1 MNERDSLLLSSQ
13 HQSHVAINCW
23 RNHLCIPSKA
33 GTLIILWTVLFGF
46 VYTAIC
52 VTAAVITLNNHSHSL
67 VDSVVTYPT
76 SIMYTALAI
85 VAMFYPLIGFLADVS
100 CGRFRVVIFCYSLVL
115 FASLVLYICVV
126 SYLIRAEYYHLWRVH
141 PAISAVGCTVILASL
156 IGLGGYQ
163 ANFIQ
168 FGFDQLLSAPSENLA
183 LFVHWAMWAYNLG
196 STIVATIWPSFACS
210 GINTTTRIVIASLP
224 FFLIAFFVLLLVIS
238 CWKRHWFSTELRQQN
253 PCRMILRILNF
264 ARKYKYALRRSAYT
278 YSDDDRPS
286 RLDFAKQKFGGP
298 FTTEQVEDTKAFFK
312 VLTVLLALGPIF
324 TMDVPSSYMGFM
336 LFGLHTGSVHYIS
349 VGPIG
354 GFVNCT
360 SWVLLR
366 SGSLKYIA
374 GTLVFPVYMWVT
386 FSCLRKRIPRM
397 FVRLLAGI
405 IVYML
410 GNLCLIITD
419 LIGHM
424 NFKQTSTDASLCM
437 LDFDEVSS
445 PTLQMHWTAMLIPS
459 ILLGVGPLIVMTT
472 ALEFISAQSPHFMKG
487 LIVGL
492 FFAIVGLFQLISA
505 VALIPFSVESI
516 WSTVAMRRNPPITNC
531 GFGYLLFTFT
541 AALIG
546 LVLFAVVAKKYTY
559 RERDDKPYDQSQV
572 EEIFSRNLEGPAHGY
587 I

>member
-1 MNERDSLLLSSQ
+1 M
-13 HQSHVAINCW
+13 
-23 RNHLCIPSKA
+23 CIPSKA
-33 GTLIILWTVLFGF
+33 GTLIILWTILFGF
-46 VYTAIC
+46 VYTAMC
-52 VTAAVITLNNHSHSL
+52 VTAAVITLNNHGLTL

-76 SIMYTALAI
+76 SIMYAALAI

-115 FASLVLYICVV
+115 FATLILYICMVAILV
-126 SYLIRAEYYHLWRVH
+126 RAEYYHIRWVH
-141 PAISAVGCTVILASL
+141 PAISAITCIVALASL

-168 FGFDQLLSAPSENLA
+168 FGLDQLLSAPSEDLA

-196 STIVATIWPSFACS
+196 STIVAIVWPSFVCS
-210 GINTTTRIVIASLP
+210 AISTTARIVIASLP
-224 FFLIAFFVLLLVIS
+224 LFLIVLFILVLVIS
-238 CWKRHWFSTELRQQN
+238 CWKCHWFSTELRQQN
-253 PCRMILRILNF
+253 PCRMVLKILNF
-264 ARKYKYALRRSAYT
+264 TRKNKYPLQRSAFT
-278 YSDDDRPS
+278 YSDDDKPS
-286 RLDFAKQKFGGP
+286 RLDFAKEKFGGP
-298 FTTEQVEDTKAFFK
+298 FTTEQVEDTKTFFK

-336 LFGLHTGSVHYIS
+336 LFGLHTGNVHFIS
-349 VGPIG
+349 VEPKG

-366 SGSLKYIA
+366 SGSLKYAA
-374 GTLVFPVYMWVT
+374 GTLLFPVYMWVI
-386 FSCLRKRIPRM
+386 FSYLHKRIPQM
-397 FVRLLAGI
+397 FVRLLTGI

-410 GNLCLIITD
+410 GNLCLVITD
-419 LIGHM
+419 LIGHV
-424 NFKQTSTDASLCM
+424 NFKQDSNGANLCM
-437 LDFDEVSS
+437 LDFVQVSS
-445 PTLQMHWTAMLIPS
+445 PTLQMHWTAMLAPS

-472 ALEFISAQSPHFMKG
+472 ALEFISAQSPHSMKG

-492 FFAIVGLFQLISA
+492 FFAIEGLFQLISA

-516 WSTVAMRRNPPITNC
+516 WASIAMRHNPPITNC

-546 LVLFAVVAKKYTY
+546 FGLFAVAAKRYKY

-572 EEIFSRNLEGPAHGY
+572 EEIFSRNLEGPVHGY